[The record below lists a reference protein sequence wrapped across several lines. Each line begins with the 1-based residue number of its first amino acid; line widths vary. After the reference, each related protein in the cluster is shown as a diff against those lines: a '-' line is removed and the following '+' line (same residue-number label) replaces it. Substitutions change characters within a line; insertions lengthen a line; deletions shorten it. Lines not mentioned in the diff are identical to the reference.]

1 MFQTVLNSYDV
12 FCDLN
17 RISKDCVTKSG
28 EFNSVRYDYMQIE
41 NHKCLTNIYSTNP
54 YDYLTFLNKKQSQ
67 F

>member
-17 RISKDCVTKSG
+17 RVNKDCVTKSG
-28 EFNSVRYDYMQIE
+28 EFNNVRYDYMQIE

-54 YDYLTFLNKKQSQ
+54 
-67 F
+67 